1 LFALQ
6 IYSFVG
12 AFKYVFIILIKFAD
26 MMTKIES
33 RNGLLKKSQKE
44 MFEFLSDFNHF
55 KDLMPEQVVDW
66 KSDSDSCS
74 FTLKGMT
81 SLGMKYDQKIPYSQ
95 IIIVPDGKVSF
106 DFKLICN
113 LSTENEQGVLQLGFE
128 ADLNPFMKM
137 MAEKPLQNFLDLLIN
152 KAENM

>member
-1 LFALQ
+1 MHVAQIVVIGERKGVKRFKPAVICKAAL
-6 IYSFVG
+6 VG
-12 AFKYVFIILIKFAD
+12 F
-26 MMTKIES
+26 
-33 RNGLLKKSQKE
+33 
-44 MFEFLSDFNHF
+44 SDFNHF

-81 SLGMKYDQKIPYSQ
+81 SLGMKYDQKIPYSE
-95 IIIVPDGKVSF
+95 IVIVPDGKVSF
-106 DFKLICN
+106 DFRLICN
-113 LSTENEQGVLQLGFE
+113 LSTQNEQGVLQLGFE